1 MSRTITSAV
10 VAESAKAQGA
20 KPILLARLAFDSSVE
35 TLWSG
40 RGNLTWN
47 GEVYRGVGDLGAV
60 SGVEEGVE
68 QRAFG
73 VRMTLSGVPLN
84 LLSLSLNEDVQGRRA
99 EIWLGFLDANYA
111 LVADPVLVFRG
122 RMDAMDA
129 SLGETATISLTAEN
143 RLADWNRPR
152 VRRYTDAELQ
162 ARFPG
167 DKGLEFVN
175 PTTEKEIVWGGKVA
189 GGQQGGPVAAGQG
202 AGAPTGARVSS
213 GGAGGER

>member
-1 MSRTITSAV
+1 MTRSITSAAI
-10 VAESAKAQGA
+10 AESGKAHGA
-20 KPILLARLAFDSSVE
+20 RPVLLARLAFDSGVQ

-40 RGNLTWN
+40 RGDLAWN
-47 GEVYRGVGDLGAV
+47 GEVYRGVGDMGAV
-60 SGVEEGVE
+60 SAIEEGVE

-73 VRMTLSGVPLN
+73 VRMTLSGIPVN
-84 LLSLSLNEDVQGRRA
+84 LLSIALQEDVQGRRA
-99 EIWLGFLDANYA
+99 EVWLGFLDDNYA
-111 LVADPVLVFRG
+111 LVADPALLFRG

-129 SLGETATISLTAEN
+129 SLGAAATITLTAEN

-152 VRRYTDAELQ
+152 VRRYTDAEQQ

-202 AGAPTGARVSS
+202 AGAPTGVRTAA